1 MDARQAVK
9 KIEELRRKLN
19 YHNYRYYVLDDP
31 EISDPEYDRMLRQL
45 EELEDKFPALRS
57 AQSPTQRVGAEPAQA
72 FGEVKHRVPML
83 SLANA
88 FTPEELADFGR
99 RVDEALGGAQEQVE
113 YTAEPKLDG
122 TAVNLVYE
130 SGVLIRGATRGDGYR
145 GEDITHNVR
154 TIPSV
159 PLQLLGSGWPSLVE
173 IRGEVYMTIEG
184 FHRLNK
190 RMADAG
196 EKTFVNPRNAAAGS
210 LRQLDPRVTAARP
223 LKFFCYGV
231 GDWVGQDKPATQ
243 FDLLDRMRSWGIPV
257 SPDVDL
263 VSGMEG
269 CQDYYNETA
278 ARRASLPYEI
288 DGVVFKVNSF
298 ALQDELGFV
307 SRAPRWAVASKF
319 PAQEE
324 MTIVKS
330 VDFQVG
336 RTGALTPVARLEPVF
351 VGGVTVS
358 NATLHNMDEIRRKDI
373 RIGDTVIVRR
383 AGDVIPEV
391 ARVVLE
397 SRPRDSEAIRLPE
410 SCPVCGSEVAYG
422 EEEAVAR
429 CVAGL
434 FCSAQRKEALKH
446 FASRRAMD
454 IEGIGSKLID
464 QLVDAELVHDPSD
477 LYKLQ
482 ESDLAELQRMGKK
495 SANNVLQ
502 SIEKS
507 KTAELGRFVFALG
520 IREVGESTAKSLARD
535 FGTLDAL
542 MSADEERL
550 REVPDVG
557 PVVAA
562 NVYRFFAEPHN
573 KKVIASLLAAGVEL
587 QSAQSP
593 AARNS
598 RFTGKTVVITGTL
611 PGMSRDQAK
620 AFLESLGAKVVA
632 SVSKRTDYLI
642 AGENPGSKLEKARE
656 LGISV
661 IESNEVDL
669 DDMPSGLEM
678 P

>member
-1 MDARQAVK
+1 MDARLAREKV
-9 KIEELRRKLN
+9 EELTRKLN

-31 EISDPEYDRMLRQL
+31 EIADSEYDRLLRELQD
-45 EELEDKFPALRS
+45 LEDKFPELRS
-57 AQSPTQRVGAEPAQA
+57 PQSPTQRVGAEPAQA

-88 FTPEELADFGR
+88 FTSEEMSDFDR
-99 RVDEALGGAQEQVE
+99 RVNEALGGTAGPVE
-113 YTAEPKLDG
+113 YTAEPKMDG
-122 TAVNLVYE
+122 TAVSLVYE
-130 SGVLIRGATRGDGYR
+130 NGILIRAATRGDGFR

-159 PLQLLGSGWPSLVE
+159 PLQLLGSGWPSVLE
-173 IRGEVYMTIEG
+173 IRGEVYMTIQG
-184 FHRLNK
+184 FRQLNK
-190 RMADAG
+190 RMAEDG
-196 EKTFVNPRNAAAGS
+196 GKVFVNPRNAAAGS
-210 LRQLDPRVTAARP
+210 LRQLDPRVTASRP

-231 GDWVGQDKPATQ
+231 GDWVGRDKPVTQ
-243 FDLLDRMRSWGIPV
+243 FALLELMRSWAVPV

-263 VSGMEG
+263 VSGIDG
-269 CQDYYNETA
+269 CQEYYQRIG
-278 ARRASLPYEI
+278 ARRANLPYEI

-307 SRAPRWAVASKF
+307 SRAPRWAVANKF

-324 MTIVKS
+324 MTVVKS

-454 IEGIGSKLID
+454 IEGMGSKLID
-464 QLVDAELVHDPSD
+464 QLVDTELVRDPSD
-477 LYKLQ
+477 LYRLQ
-482 ESDLAELQRMGKK
+482 EDDLVQLERMGQK
-495 SANNVLQ
+495 SAHNILQ
-502 SIEKS
+502 AIEMS
-507 KTAELGRFVFALG
+507 KKTDLSRFIYALG
-520 IREVGESTAKSLARD
+520 IREVGETTAKSLAKD
-535 FGTLDAL
+535 FGNLEEL
-542 MSADEERL
+542 MNADESRL
-550 REVPDVG
+550 RETPDVG
-557 PVVAA
+557 PVVAS
-562 NVYRFFAEPHN
+562 NLHRFFAERHN
-573 KKVIASLLAAGVEL
+573 KMVIESLLAEGVEL
-587 QSAQSP
+587 QSSQSP
-593 AARNS
+593 AIRNS
-598 RFTGKTVVITGTL
+598 RFSGKTVVITGTL
-611 PGMSRDQAK
+611 PGMSRDQAR
-620 AFLESLGAKVVA
+620 AQLESLGAKVVN
-632 SVSKRTDYLI
+632 SISKKTDYLI
-642 AGENPGSKLEKARE
+642 AGENPGSKLDKARE
-656 LGISV
+656 LGV
-661 IESNEVDL
+661 EVVSDL
-669 DDMPSGLEM
+669 AP
-678 P
+678 